1 MLLRDAIYQPSEL
14 ALGERSPRR
23 DSLLVAISQPLNN
36 LVVRLPRGTHLTPGL
51 IVVLPFKENE
61 SVSLYWT
68 LASVV
73 RVF

>member
-36 LVVRLPRGTHLTPGL
+36 VVVRLPRGIHLTPGL
-51 IVVLPFKENE
+51 IVVLPF
-61 SVSLYWT
+61 
-68 LASVV
+68 
-73 RVF
+73 